1 VITQFKSVWP
11 KLFLQIGRFF
21 LGIKVFSTLTYFY
34 GVYAPI
40 TPRPS
45 KRMQFIQH
53 VYLPQIVINRILSRK
68 KVLAMV
74 EKANKNACKNMIN
87 YAYAMSAYASVGD

>member
-1 VITQFKSVWP
+1 
-11 KLFLQIGRFF
+11 
-21 LGIKVFSTLTYFY
+21 
-34 GVYAPI
+34 
-40 TPRPS
+40 
-45 KRMQFIQH
+45 MQFIQH